1 MLYPKHIFLCSI
13 LLSACGWSNTTETKK
28 QPIWETQSVVWL
40 VCEDQSLFL
49 PLYGD
54 STAHMPNLCSLAEE
68 GTVFDKF
75 FAVAPV
81 CSPSRSSIIT
91 GIQPALMGT
100 LHMRAFQ
107 ANKSGLNPHTGLPF
121 YSAPAPTGIRPFT
134 EYLREEGVYCT
145 NNSKEDYNFETPPLA
160 WDASSSRA
168 HWRNRSD
175 GQPFFSVFNF
185 NVTHESQ
192 IWRRQD
198 TLCQISEDS
207 VSIPEL
213 IPSENAVKSD
223 IVTNYCN
230 LEELDRQ
237 IGEVLEELKEDE
249 LYESTTIVFFS
260 DHGGPFPRFKRA
272 PTDAGLRVPL
282 VIKWGDSVN
291 STARNE
297 GLFSFLDLAPSV
309 LEWFGIDAGT
319 SLPGLPILPSST
331 GHEAVYASADRFDGH
346 LNRSRTVRT
355 SNWRL
360 RRNDF
365 QNKPA
370 GMDISYRRQMNT
382 MRVIDSLAQQNIE
395 PWATWR
401 LKPQPKWELYHSSE
415 DIWEIENLSQDSRYS
430 DTLHFL
436 KNLLGEAF
444 PTNQDFGH
452 VEEEELIEMFKK
464 KIETEELTL
473 PHLIA
478 KGEFLEVFHEDPN
491 VSIGWRIDSESV
503 WNLIKSGN
511 KIEVADHVEEI
522 ELMTTRI
529 GWTSKSGVF
538 TLRN

>member
-1 MLYPKHIFLCSI
+1 M
-13 LLSACGWSNTTETKK
+13 K
-28 QPIWETQSVVWL
+28 QPIRETQSVVWL
-40 VCEDQSLFL
+40 VCEDQSLFM
-49 PLYGD
+49 PVYGD
-54 STAHMPNLCSLAEE
+54 STAHMPNLCSLAGE

-121 YSAPAPTGIRPFT
+121 YSAPAPTGVRPFT
-134 EYLREEGVYCT
+134 EYLREGGVYCT

-160 WDASSSRA
+160 WDASSSEA

-198 TLCQISEDS
+198 TLCQIREDS

-213 IPSENAVKSD
+213 MPSENEVKSD

-237 IGEVLEELKEDE
+237 IGKVLDELQEDG

-282 VIKWGDSVN
+282 VIKWGNLGN
-291 STARNE
+291 STARND
-297 GLFSFLDLAPSV
+297 GLFSFLDLAPSM
-309 LEWFGIDAGT
+309 LKWFGIDART
-319 SLPGLPILPSST
+319 SLPGIPISPAST

-365 QNKPA
+365 QDKTA
-370 GMDISYRRQMNT
+370 GMDIRYRRQMNT
-382 MRVIDSLAQQNIE
+382 MRVIDSLAMQNVE

-401 LKPQPKWELYHSSE
+401 FKPQPKWELYHSSE
-415 DIWEIENLSQDSRYS
+415 DVWELENLSQDSRYS
-430 DTLHFL
+430 DTLRLL
-436 KNLLGEAF
+436 KNLLIEAF
-444 PTNQDFGH
+444 PTNQDFGNI
-452 VEEEELIEMFKK
+452 EEEKLIEIFKK

-473 PHLIA
+473 PRLIPKEQA
-478 KGEFLEVFHEDPN
+478 LVVFHEDPN
-491 VSIGWRIDSESV
+491 VSIGWRIDTGSV
-503 WNLIKSGN
+503 WNVINSGN
-511 KIEVADHVEEI
+511 KIEVAENVKEI

-529 GWTSKSGVF
+529 GWESKFGVF